1 MLFQAID
8 YLFGTNF
15 QNHHIIQNVQNIN
28 CLVVSTFTSIGAIYY
43 FTTSSYLLIP
53 YTFKLIFA
61 HCTVDLFLTNKFDL
75 VIHHIIT
82 ITLGSFFFYKPLS
95 TEDVHF
101 ECIILSLAELSSI
114 FLVGRDFIQKNSPF
128 YQVNNYMFILSFFY
142 TRLYLLPK
150 YLLLSPDIHTFFMK
164 IMTYTDIIW
173 YYGSLYSFM
182 AINIYWGTLML
193 KTICKQ
199 VRKRF
204 PSQISY
210 AANEFY
216 LQYTYYTSF
225 ITALCVYGN
234 NIEYQLLD
242 ISGIL
247 LLAYNSGEYHHILYK
262 TLIENTNKDSEVV
275 TINVLS
281 PKIRPYYIADI
292 LSIQTRSFLYI
303 ASRIFSLYDDGLL
316 LLGVLLGFHSIA
328 MYNFYEYLFCMIENK
343 MGSYYAS
350 NDTLIDHAIR
360 LPILLNI
367 IFAFMYSNTLVNAH
381 CNLLS
386 FMLIVCCLFVRPG
399 YELNHTCLHLCLL
412 YQTYALCIAN
422 E

>member
-1 MLFQAID
+1 
-8 YLFGTNF
+8 
-15 QNHHIIQNVQNIN
+15 
-28 CLVVSTFTSIGAIYY
+28 
-43 FTTSSYLLIP
+43 
-53 YTFKLIFA
+53 
-61 HCTVDLFLTNKFDL
+61 
-75 VIHHIIT
+75 
-82 ITLGSFFFYKPLS
+82 
-95 TEDVHF
+95 
-101 ECIILSLAELSSI
+101 
-114 FLVGRDFIQKNSPF
+114 
-128 YQVNNYMFILSFFY
+128 
-142 TRLYLLPK
+142 
-150 YLLLSPDIHTFFMK
+150 
-164 IMTYTDIIW
+164 
-173 YYGSLYSFM
+173 
-182 AINIYWGTLML
+182 ML

-199 VRKRF
+199 VRKLF

-210 AANEFY
+210 PANEFY

-242 ISGIL
+242 ITGIL